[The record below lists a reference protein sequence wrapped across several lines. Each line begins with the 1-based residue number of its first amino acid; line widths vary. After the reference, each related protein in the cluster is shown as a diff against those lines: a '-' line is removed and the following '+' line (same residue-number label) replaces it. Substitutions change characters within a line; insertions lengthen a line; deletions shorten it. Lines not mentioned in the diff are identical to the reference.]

1 MIDIMKLE
9 SIRQAIL
16 VEKED
21 QLSDMVSDLSQQV
34 IIGVDTE
41 SNSLFEYEERVCLIQ
56 FSTISND
63 YLVDSIQLSD
73 LSNLAGIF
81 ANTRIQKVFHAAEY
95 DLMCLKRDF
104 SFEFNNIFDTMIA
117 SRILGKSSF
126 GLSSLLNEYFNISVE
141 KKYQRANWGKRPLSE
156 EMLLYA
162 QLDTYFLIQLR
173 DIFLEDLIKTN
184 KVELA
189 NEDFIRMTDVEAF
202 INNKNHDQYWK
213 IIKGNSLLSHQESVL
228 MELFYLRDNLA
239 KNSNRPPFKIFSNQ
253 NIIDIAKKSPQNIS
267 ELRNIDHF
275 SPKLIN
281 KYGEDILK
289 AIQVGLEK
297 KHITRK
303 RKPKPSPEYIKKYDA
318 LKEWRKNKSN
328 SLSVDSDIVLPKE
341 HLEQLSHLENIKIEN
356 IQKIMENI
364 PYRFSLFGKEILS
377 ILENKEG
384 L

>member
-1 MIDIMKLE
+1 MKLE